1 MWYVLDPDDAPRTVC
16 LGVVLLGDWCD
27 GGENVSIVTFTWEK
41 CGGCCGPWITRSATI
56 VRVVATCCMAENACG
71 KIIDMVPYDSW
82 SLLAVVRICSNL
94 EFCVIRKAL
103 GLESWAMM
111 EDHHDRSMVR

>member
-1 MWYVLDPDDAPRTVC
+1 VWYVLDPDDAPGLVC

-41 CGGCCGPWITRSATI
+41 CGGCCGPWITRTATI

-71 KIIDMVPYDSW
+71 KIIYMVPYDSW
-82 SLLAVVRICSNL
+82 SLLAVVGICSNL
-94 EFCVIRKAL
+94 E
-103 GLESWAMM
+103 
-111 EDHHDRSMVR
+111 